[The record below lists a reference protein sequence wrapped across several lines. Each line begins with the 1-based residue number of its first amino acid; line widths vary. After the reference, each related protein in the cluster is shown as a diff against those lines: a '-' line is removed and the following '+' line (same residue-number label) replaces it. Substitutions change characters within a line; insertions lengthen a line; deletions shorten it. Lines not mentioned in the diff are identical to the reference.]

1 MNLDEWGRDWEA
13 LEIALRRAPWLDSAE
28 AHQLGY
34 DLAEVNRVCEDFP
47 PKITKLRELLGAEV
61 RQNVRVLS
69 LLYDVVGELSVHLP
83 DHLSAAVPVLRKL
96 AEGLSAQLKDEG
108 LSEVDLMKALERARK
123 ELKAEEQ

>member
-1 MNLDEWGRDWEA
+1 M
-13 LEIALRRAPWLDSAE
+13 
-28 AHQLGY
+28 
-34 DLAEVNRVCEDFP
+34 AEVNRVCEDFP